1 MKLKKNIAISENGF
15 VFDPTTGESFSINP
29 IGSEIIHSIR
39 DGGSQESITTTIIEK
54 YDVDKQT
61 FERYYFDFIS
71 MLNQYNLIDHGT
83 EI

>member
-1 MKLKKNIAISENGF
+1 MKLKKKIAISGNGF

-29 IGSEIIHSIR
+29 IGSEIIHHIQ
-39 DGGSQESITTTIIEK
+39 DGKTQEDITTNIIDK
-54 YDVDKQT
+54 YNVDKQT

-71 MLNQYNLIDHGT
+71 MLNQYNLIDHET

>member
-15 VFDPTTGESFSINP
+15 VFDPTTGESFSVNL
-29 IGSEIIHSIR
+29 IGSEIIHYIQ
-39 DGGSQESITTTIIEK
+39 DGKPQEEITTHIIEK

-71 MLNQYNLIDHGT
+71 MLNQYNLIEH
-83 EI
+83 